1 MTERA
6 SLIENNEEFIKG
18 TYNGIEIY
26 IRKSDGF
33 INATKLCISA
43 KRDFRTFKRSKR
55 WSSIFQYYL
64 KFECRKDVQNC
75 TPLYELKNG
84 YNLMQGQY
92 ITPDLI
98 HFVAEWI
105 SIEYS
110 FIVKHIMDSIN
121 DKVHEVLEEKQ
132 LPDTVE
138 NAKPVFV
145 EVAKSIAPSVDIELV
160 NQKCWGV
167 RDSAYKLD
175 SWEQQ
180 DLSDAIINYKEIKQR
195 LEVAEHK
202 IDEFGEFVKRYHPE
216 FEK

>member
-1 MTERA
+1 MA
-6 SLIENNEEFIKG
+6 KCISLIENDEEFVKG

-33 INATKLCISA
+33 INATRLCNSGG
-43 KRDFRTFKRSKR
+43 RDFSTFKRSQR
-55 WSSIFQYYL
+55 WRKIIQYYE
-64 KFECRKDVQNC
+64 KFECQKGLQNC
-75 TPLYELKNG
+75 RSLYELKKG

-92 ITPDLI
+92 INPDLI

-121 DKVHEVLEEKQ
+121 DKVHEVLNEKQ
-132 LPDTVE
+132 LQDTPE

-145 EVAKSIAPSVDIELV
+145 EVAKQIAPSINQELI
-160 NQKCWGV
+160 NKQCWGY
-167 RDSAYKLD
+167 RDSVKTLDQWEQEDLNRDINEYIEIKRRLEEVERKVD
-175 SWEQQ
+175 SWS
-180 DLSDAIINYKEIKQR
+180 L
-195 LEVAEHK
+195 
-202 IDEFGEFVKRYHPE
+202 FVKQYHPE